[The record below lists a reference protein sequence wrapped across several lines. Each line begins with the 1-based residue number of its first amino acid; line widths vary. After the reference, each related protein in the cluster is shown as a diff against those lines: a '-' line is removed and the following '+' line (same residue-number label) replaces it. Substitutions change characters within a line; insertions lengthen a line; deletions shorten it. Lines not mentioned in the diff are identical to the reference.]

1 MRDFVR
7 QQIAR
12 LLGRLAFEIH
22 GGARALDVDRV
33 HDLRVAARRLLA
45 ALGSFDPFLPHRRAR
60 QVRKQLRKLLEAA
73 GAVRDRD
80 IALDLLAATG
90 ATDEDALL
98 ARLRVERSEAA
109 RELAARLRGLE
120 KRGYSARWR
129 EALELPR

>member
-1 MRDFVR
+1 
-7 QQIAR
+7 
-12 LLGRLAFEIH
+12 
-22 GGARALDVDRV
+22 
-33 HDLRVAARRLLA
+33 
-45 ALGSFDPFLPHRRAR
+45 
-60 QVRKQLRKLLEAA
+60 VRKQLRKLLEAA